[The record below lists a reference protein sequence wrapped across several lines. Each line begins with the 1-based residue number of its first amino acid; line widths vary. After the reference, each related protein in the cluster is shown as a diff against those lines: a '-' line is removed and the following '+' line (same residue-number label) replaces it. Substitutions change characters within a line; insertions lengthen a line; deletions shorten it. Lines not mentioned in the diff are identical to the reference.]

1 MNTRYDQAI
10 LILNHHTH
18 VPKNMFLDKCP
29 IPNYYEIMLKYQK
42 EYVFIV
48 LLLLIS
54 IASLI
59 DMFFDYSKHASMG
72 HLVIEFGLI
81 LLSLGGV
88 VYLIFEIF
96 KHKRKNQT
104 LEVQLADTQKN
115 LSETQSRVKK
125 AGQQYRQVIREQLEE
140 WQLSESEREVAM
152 LLLKGLSFKE
162 IAEVRETQ
170 EKTVRQQA
178 SSLYKKA
185 ELAGRHEFSAYFFE
199 DLL

>member
-1 MNTRYDQAI
+1 M
-10 LILNHHTH
+10 
-18 VPKNMFLDKCP
+18 VKN
-29 IPNYYEIMLKYQK
+29 IK

-54 IASLI
+54 VASLVDVVI
-59 DMFFDYSKHASMG
+59 DYSEHASRE
-72 HLVIEFGLI
+72 HLVLEFCLI
-81 LLSLGGV
+81 LLSLGGI
-88 VYLIFEIF
+88 VYLVLEIF

-104 LEVQLADTQKN
+104 LAVQLADTQKN

-125 AGQQYRQVIREQLEE
+125 VGQQYRQVIREQLEE
-140 WQLSESEREVAM
+140 WQLSESENEVAM

-185 ELAGRHEFSAYFFE
+185 GLAGRHEFAAYFFE

>member
-1 MNTRYDQAI
+1 M
-10 LILNHHTH
+10 
-18 VPKNMFLDKCP
+18 VKN
-29 IPNYYEIMLKYQK
+29 IK

-54 IASLI
+54 VASLVDVVI
-59 DMFFDYSKHASMG
+59 DYSEHASRE
-72 HLVIEFGLI
+72 HLVLEFCLI
-81 LLSLGGV
+81 LLSLGGI
-88 VYLIFEIF
+88 VYLVLETF

-125 AGQQYRQVIREQLEE
+125 VGQQYRQVIREQLEE
-140 WQLSESEREVAM
+140 WQLSESENEVAM

-178 SSLYKKA
+178 SSLYKKTG
-185 ELAGRHEFSAYFFE
+185 LAGRHEFAAYFFE

>member
-1 MNTRYDQAI
+1 M
-10 LILNHHTH
+10 
-18 VPKNMFLDKCP
+18 VKN
-29 IPNYYEIMLKYQK
+29 IK

-54 IASLI
+54 VASLVDVVI
-59 DMFFDYSKHASMG
+59 DYSEHASWE
-72 HLVIEFGLI
+72 HLVLEFCLI
-81 LLSLGGV
+81 FLSFGGI
-88 VYLIFEIF
+88 VYLILEIF

-125 AGQQYRQVIREQLEE
+125 VGQQYRQVIREQLEE
-140 WQLSESEREVAM
+140 WQLSESENEVAM

-185 ELAGRHEFSAYFFE
+185 GLAGRHEFAAYFFE

>member
-1 MNTRYDQAI
+1 M
-10 LILNHHTH
+10 
-18 VPKNMFLDKCP
+18 VKN
-29 IPNYYEIMLKYQK
+29 IK

-54 IASLI
+54 TASLVDVVI
-59 DMFFDYSKHASMG
+59 DYSEHASRE
-72 HLVIEFGLI
+72 HLVLELCLI
-81 LLSLGGV
+81 LLSLGGI
-88 VYLIFEIF
+88 VYLILEIF
-96 KHKRKNQT
+96 KHKHKNQT

-125 AGQQYRQVIREQLEE
+125 VGQQYRQVIREQLEE